1 MDERLSLEVH
11 GHHWN
16 HWMNSVYTPA
26 LSKENYL
33 ALFVRVRMYNSLLH
47 DVTCLFMGLQ
57 QYIGNTCIYIYCFI
71 ALYLQHV
78 IVSNLFLILSNV
90 LCTLKKHDHHLKGV
104 TIGCETRQVHLVET
118 KNIAAVRTES
128 DSLLGRT
135 HR

>member
-57 QYIGNTCIYIYCFI
+57 QYIGNTCIYIYI
-71 ALYLQHV
+71 LLY
-78 IVSNLFLILSNV
+78 
-90 LCTLKKHDHHLKGV
+90 CTLFATCDCFQSISDTFKCFMYFKK
-104 TIGCETRQVHLVET
+104 T
-118 KNIAAVRTES
+118 
-128 DSLLGRT
+128 
-135 HR
+135 